1 MTSLTVVNQSVVV
14 GRSISSGTGCMPSR
28 LLGQPQPESG
38 YVCRMRLQG
47 TKVCKKY

>member
-28 LLGQPQPESG
+28 LGQPQPESG